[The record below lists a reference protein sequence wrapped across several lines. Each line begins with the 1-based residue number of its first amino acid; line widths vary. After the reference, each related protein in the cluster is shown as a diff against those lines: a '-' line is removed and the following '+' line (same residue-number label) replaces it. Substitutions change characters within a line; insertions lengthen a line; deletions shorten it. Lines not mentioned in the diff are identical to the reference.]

1 MKYRSVNRRD
11 SPTRQKDFIVS
22 YSDFYNENNA
32 SQIDNFEAEGNDFL
46 WEIDSVSTKAQRT
59 LFYKSSI
66 PPEYSW
72 IFYGSVGSVDT
83 ENLFGFMLAVPY
95 IDDNY
100 LERTYTLAEGLYCDH
115 RHSIKKG
122 GLKGWRVIPAGD
134 AKLSINL
141 DPVKGTVK
149 GEFEATFTKT
159 KTGGTPEQIKTKG
172 TVDLKRDDL
181 KTKQYFEALPD
192 VVLCA
197 AKR

>member
-1 MKYRSVNRRD
+1 M
-11 SPTRQKDFIVS
+11 S

-100 LERTYTLAEGLYCDH
+100 LERTYTLAKGLYCDH